1 MLGIGKLAAGAE
13 DYYLGIAA
21 GIEDYYVGIASP
33 GQWIGSSQQLDIE
46 RLGELLGRARSEGLS
61 EPERNSAAARMLG
74 PEGLTGHASTFDRR
88 DLLRAWCEA
97 HPQGA
102 TLSEVQFF
110 SAQMIANEPSLIAL
124 AGDRWTTKELLA
136 CEQSVLDAATRG
148 VGLRIAVVPST
159 AIDAAIA
166 ARPTITAEQEPVAR
180 ALVGGGGG
188 VAVLIA
194 PAGTGKGFTL
204 GVAQAAWSAA
214 GVEVLGATV
223 AARAAAELRTGAG
236 IGSMTMTSLIGQL
249 DDGKALARNSVL
261 VIDEASMVGTRQ
273 LARLVQHA
281 ASRDAKVVLV
291 GDPRQLPE
299 IDAGGVLGGL
309 AQRVHVL
316 GHLTSEGVLQN
327 RGVSAMVLSCPV
339 RCSAFLRSPPISTGC
354 LPSLRQQRSAL
365 VTTRFGEWPR
375 LVSLSGER
383 KGYTESRRCRSTS
396 TPS

>member
-46 RLGELLGRARSEGLS
+46 RLGELLGRVRSEGLS

-291 GDPRQLPE
+291 G
-299 IDAGGVLGGL
+299 
-309 AQRVHVL
+309 
-316 GHLTSEGVLQN
+316 
-327 RGVSAMVLSCPV
+327 
-339 RCSAFLRSPPISTGC
+339 
-354 LPSLRQQRSAL
+354 
-365 VTTRFGEWPR
+365 
-375 LVSLSGER
+375 
-383 KGYTESRRCRSTS
+383 
-396 TPS
+396 